1 MKQLFLTSMAILAIS
16 CPAFA
21 NIDKDA
27 STATCDNAT
36 IGTTTGPANLQADWT
51 ANTINLK
58 WYNDGNEII
67 LQENDPSK
75 TCSYDGAIVL
85 PTTQPTKT
93 GYNFAGWKKTCR
105 LIFRPENYNESCA
118 DRIYTLLTKAAGVT
132 EEEVTAAINSPTPVI
147 LKEPFDC
154 NKAKKIKQ
162 SNPSNCRFAMDFE

>member
-1 MKQLFLTSMAILAIS
+1 MKKLTVSIIALTLA
-16 CPAFA
+16 CPSFA
-21 NIDKDA
+21 NIGKNE
-27 STATCDNAT
+27 SSLTCDDAT
-36 IGTTTGPANLQADWT
+36 IGATSGSTDLEAQWT

-93 GYNFAGWKKTCR
+93 GYNFAGWIKTRR

-118 DRIYTLLTKAAGVT
+118 DRIYTLLPKAAGVT

-162 SNPSNCRFAMDFE
+162 SNPPNCRFAMDYE